1 MRGRVMVGERAIA
14 GARDNGAIVHYD
26 AADRDLAAA
35 CWPRALPPAPGP

>member
-1 MRGRVMVGERAIA
+1 MVGERAIA

-35 CWPRALPPAPGP
+35 CGRARFLQRQVHE